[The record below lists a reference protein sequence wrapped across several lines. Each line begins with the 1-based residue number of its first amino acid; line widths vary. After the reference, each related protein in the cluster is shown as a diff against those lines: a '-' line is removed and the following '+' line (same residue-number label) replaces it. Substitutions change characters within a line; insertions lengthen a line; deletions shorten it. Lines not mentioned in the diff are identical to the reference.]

1 MFCNSDS
8 DLKVYEKNITHV
20 KSNKSSYIMA
30 ESMICEMSGPQHLRN
45 VFAILEPMKRPRVPT
60 EAQFDL
66 QTLNINQ
73 IFAYFFIESVKDFE
87 PFTL

>member
-1 MFCNSDS
+1 
-8 DLKVYEKNITHV
+8 
-20 KSNKSSYIMA
+20 
-30 ESMICEMSGPQHLRN
+30 MICEMSGPQHLRN

-73 IFAYFFIESVKDFE
+73 IFAYFYREREGF
-87 PFTL
+87 

>member
-1 MFCNSDS
+1 
-8 DLKVYEKNITHV
+8 
-20 KSNKSSYIMA
+20 MA

-66 QTLNINQ
+66 QTINIRKYE
-73 IFAYFFIESVKDFE
+73 IGKLGLTGKSPKMHYVCF
-87 PFTL
+87 LR